1 MGNNKLFQEPMKK
14 LIDLISSNE
23 DWLMQRI
30 LDYAKAKDYTK
41 YTSTLVEAWRLSI
54 SGLSESFI
62 KGLKKYNGIPDLGP
76 DEDYSKDPITAF
88 GILEAQRHRSRGV
101 TLSMFLGLMKY
112 YRQSYIDLISKSDF
126 GNNDK
131 EKYIIYVNRF
141 FDRLEIGFSSE
152 WSELGEKNI
161 IQELQSE
168 NRVMTNEKNKYLTI
182 FDSLNAPMFF
192 LNEKNIIENLNHA
205 TSEYFD
211 FYKTSGEKYY
221 EIVKKEIDLY
231 FLKDEIN
238 EFTESGEEK
247 AEFQKSILTK
257 KGLCYFQV
265 KMKKMLD
272 VSGKYF
278 GTVVIL
284 NDLTELKNTSESLK
298 QSEKRYK
305 SIIKDQTEFITRFS
319 PEGIHNFVNDAYCNY
334 MNMRKEDLI
343 GKSFFSFLPKEDY
356 KKLKSL
362 LESLTPANPI
372 KEIEH
377 RYIIKE
383 KPRWLHWINRAIFDN
398 EGNIIEYQAVG
409 RDITDKKI
417 IEEELKESQEKLL
430 SIFENSSVGIDLVDS
445 KGNFLEVNSKL
456 TELLGYTK
464 EELLK
469 LNINDVT
476 HPEDIKLS
484 KKEFGL
490 ITENTKGSYKIQKKY
505 LKKDGSYFWADL
517 SATPIKDNLGQIVAV
532 TGVIQDITE
541 RKMSEERL
549 KSKNKE
555 LEDII
560 EFLPDATFIIGKDKK
575 IIAWNHAMEKMT
587 GVSKKDII
595 GKDRSY
601 GAVPFYGKQRPYLID
616 LIFEPESQISSKYD
630 FVKRKGKALYVEVF
644 TPTLYNNK
652 GAYIWAIASPLLDA
666 DGNVV
671 GGIES
676 IRDITDQK
684 RAEVA
689 LLKEKEFIN
698 TLVQASPVFYVAM
711 DANGKIILMNYS
723 MLKAIGY
730 SLDEVVGVDYISNFV
745 PEEDREI
752 LSQTFEKILN
762 DHEQSINE
770 NNVLTKDGQKLLVE
784 WHGRAILN
792 ENGAIDFFFGVGLD
806 ITDRHKFQEALK
818 KSEEKYREL
827 VENANSIILKFD
839 DEGKILSMNEFGL
852 KFFGYSENELIG
864 KYGIGTIIPEVETSG
879 KDLKKIIRNIITQ
892 EYKYSANINE
902 NLKKT
907 GERVWIYW
915 TNKPIKDENGNIT
928 GILSIGTDITERK
941 KAEDKV
947 NELNETLRIL
957 NKILRHDILND
968 LTIVLNAID
977 LMSEEDDI
985 LKLKASKA
993 VTKSIDLIERMREL
1007 EQGLISDRH
1016 VQKYEINE
1024 VVQEI
1029 SKNYPEI
1036 EFTIIGKCK
1045 ICSDEAIFSVIDN
1058 LIRNAF
1064 IHGKTKKIDIDI
1076 MRKENL
1082 CEVKI
1087 TDYGIGISNEIKSH
1101 IFEEGFSYGD
1111 NRSTGLGL
1119 YIVKKIMERYSGS
1132 IKVID
1137 NVPTGAI
1144 FILEYP
1150 LNKSKNKIC

>member
-1 MGNNKLFQEPMKK
+1 MDK

-23 DWLMQRI
+23 DWLVQRI

-41 YTSTLVEAWRLSI
+41 YTPTLVEAWRLSI

-62 KGLKKYNGIPDLGP
+62 KDLKKYNGIPDLGP

-112 YRQSYIDLISKSDF
+112 YRQSYIDLISESHFD
-126 GNNDK
+126 NNDK
-131 EKYIIYVNRF
+131 NKYYLFTNRF
-141 FDRLEIGFSSE
+141 FDKVEIVFSSKWIE
-152 WSELGEKNI
+152 ISEKSI
-161 IQELQSE
+161 IAELQSK
-168 NRVMTNEKNKYLTI
+168 NRFMANEKDKYLTI

-211 FYKTSGEKYY
+211 FNKTSGEKYY
-221 EIVKKEIDLY
+221 EIIKKEVGLY
-231 FLKDEIN
+231 SLKDEIKD
-238 EFTESGEEK
+238 FTSSTKET
-247 AEFQKSILTK
+247 AEFEKSILTK

-265 KMKKMLD
+265 KMKRMLD
-272 VSGKYF
+272 VSGKFF

-298 QSEKRYK
+298 QSEERYK
-305 SIIKDQTEFITRFS
+305 NILKDQTEFITRFT
-319 PEGIHNFVNDAYCNY
+319 PEGIHTFVNDAYCNY
-334 MNMRKEDLI
+334 MNMKAEDLI

-356 KKLKSL
+356 GNLKSL
-362 LESLTPANPI
+362 LESLTLSNPI
-372 KEIEH
+372 KDIEH
-377 RYIIKE
+377 RYVIKE
-383 KPRWLHWINRAIFDN
+383 NPRWLHWINRAIFDN

-409 RDITDKKI
+409 RDIT
-417 IEEELKESQEKLL
+417 
-430 SIFENSSVGIDLVDS
+430 
-445 KGNFLEVNSKL
+445 
-456 TELLGYTK
+456 
-464 EELLK
+464 
-469 LNINDVT
+469 
-476 HPEDIKLS
+476 
-484 KKEFGL
+484 
-490 ITENTKGSYKIQKKY
+490 
-505 LKKDGSYFWADL
+505 
-517 SATPIKDNLGQIVAV
+517 
-532 TGVIQDITE
+532 E
-541 RKMSEERL
+541 RKIAEDRS

-560 EFLPDATFIIGKDKK
+560 EFLPDATFIINKGKR
-575 IIAWNHAMEKMT
+575 IMAWNRAMEEMT
-587 GVSKKDII
+587 GISKKDIV

-601 GAVPFYGKQRPYLID
+601 CAVPFYGKQRPFLID
-616 LIFEPESQISSKYD
+616 LIFESESKISSKYD
-630 FVKRKGKALYVEVF
+630 FVKRKGNSLYIETF
-644 TPTLYNNK
+644 APALYNNK
-652 GAYIWAIASPLLDA
+652 GAYIWAIASPLLDEE
-666 DGNVV
+666 DNIV

-676 IRDITDQK
+676 IRDITEQK

-711 DANGKIILMNYS
+711 DTNGKVILMNYS

-730 SLDEVVGVDYISNFV
+730 SLDEVVGVGYISNFV

-752 LSQTFEKILN
+752 LSQTFRKILN
-762 DHEQSINE
+762 DHEQAINE
-770 NNVLTKDGQKLLVE
+770 NNVLTKDGRKLLVE

-792 ENGAIDFFFGVGLD
+792 EEGANDFFFGVGLD

-839 DEGKILSMNEFGL
+839 DEGRILSMNEFGL

-879 KDLKKIIRNIITQ
+879 KDLKKIIRNMITQ

-915 TNKPIKDENGNIT
+915 TNKPMKDENGNIT

-977 LMSEEDDI
+977 LMSVEDDR

-1016 VQKYEINE
+1016 VQKYEVNE

-1076 MRKENL
+1076 LRKENL

-1119 YIVKKIMERYSGS
+1119 YIVKKIMERYGGS

-1150 LNKSKNKIC
+1150 LNKSRDKICGIS